1 MTEAV
6 VARGGKDRDYWWTVL
21 VVDPIAFPLARFLAR
36 TRWLTADQ
44 VTFLALLVGAG
55 SGFAYAS
62 EGRLGL
68 VLGAALFFTSF
79 VLDCV
84 DGKLARALGI
94 SSPKGQVLDELADAG
109 RRTSAAVGLAVHL
122 QHDGGASFWWPIA
135 YALLSFFF
143 AGLSGGT
150 RGEPA
155 TAVGGRWSQAMAR
168 RRLLPTPGTPDV
180 GALVFIFGPL
190 TGWIA
195 PVFVAGCALISIGTV
210 IVVLR
215 RLRVPGG
222 GEAPE

>member
-1 MTEAV
+1 MTEAA

-36 TRWLTADQ
+36 RRWLTADQ
-44 VTFLALLVGAG
+44 VTGLALFVGVA

-62 EGRLGL
+62 EGRAGL
-68 VLGAALFFTSF
+68 VLGAVLFFTSF

-122 QHDGGASFWWPIA
+122 WNDGEASFWWAVA

-143 AGLSGGT
+143 AALSGGT

-155 TAVGGRWSQAMAR
+155 TGFGGRWARAMAR

-195 PVFVAGCALISIGTV
+195 PSFAVGCALISIGIV
-210 IVVLR
+210 IVVWR
-215 RLRVPGG
+215 RLKAPGG
-222 GEAPE
+222 GAT

>member
-1 MTEAV
+1 MSETVA
-6 VARGGKDRDYWWTVL
+6 ARGGKDRDYWWTVL

-36 TRWLTADQ
+36 KRWLTADQ
-44 VTFLALLVGAG
+44 VTSLALLVGAA

-62 EGRLGL
+62 EGRIGL
-68 VLGAALFFTSF
+68 ALGAALFFTSF

-84 DGKLARALGI
+84 DGKVARALGT
-94 SSPKGQVLDELADAG
+94 SSPRGQVLDELADAG

-122 QHDGGASFWWPIA
+122 WDDGGASFWWAIA
-135 YALLSFFF
+135 YALLAFLF
-143 AGLSGGT
+143 AALSGGT

-155 TAVGGRWSQAMAR
+155 TAVGGRWSQRLAR

-195 PVFVAGCALISIGTV
+195 PAFAVGSALISIGTM
-210 IVVLR
+210 IVVWR
-215 RLRVPGG
+215 RFRDSGG
-222 GEAPE
+222 VEASP